1 MHIVTGRADT
11 ILVNFADISYG
22 MDSVHAVHNKCNEL
36 WYTGFRTVMC
46 IPDGYQR
53 RLTPEHVL
61 LAPQFLDSVL
71 MYMSGL
77 SYTITH
83 SRILYNFQIIIRWYE
98 YLR

>member
-61 LAPQFLDSVL
+61 LAPQFLVTWCRGREL
-71 MYMSGL
+71 TCYPYFL
-77 SYTITH
+77 T
-83 SRILYNFQIIIRWYE
+83 N
-98 YLR
+98 